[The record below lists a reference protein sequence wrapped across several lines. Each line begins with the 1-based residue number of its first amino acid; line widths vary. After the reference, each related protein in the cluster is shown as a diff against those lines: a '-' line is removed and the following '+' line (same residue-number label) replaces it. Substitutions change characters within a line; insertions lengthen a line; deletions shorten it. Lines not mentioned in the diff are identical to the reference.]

1 MAFGSKLVIAKDVPC
16 CYNNPVKTLTEGF
29 IMQTEKNNNVQ
40 GLIDFI
46 ESSPTAFHAVDSI
59 AKRLDEAGLKRLT
72 EGESWSLEA
81 GKGYYVT
88 RNMSSVIAFYIPEGE
103 ADSFRIIAAHSDSPS
118 FKVKENAEL
127 SVRGKYTQL
136 NVEKY
141 GGMLFAPWFD
151 RPLSL
156 AGRVLVKTDKGIE
169 ARLVNIDRDLLV
181 IPNVAIHMNRDI
193 NDGFKYNAQ
202 TDMMPLMGSDSV
214 KGGFKK
220 LIAEA
225 AGVVEE
231 DVLGNDIFLYPRVK
245 GTVTG
250 ADGEY
255 VMSPRL
261 DDLECAYSGLQAF
274 IGAGKPSSGVNML
287 CVFDNEEVGSGT
299 KQGAD
304 STFLYDVMQRIFLSL
319 GKTAEQLY
327 RATAAS
333 FMLSADN
340 AHAVHPNHPEKTDAE
355 NCVFMNE
362 GIVIKFNANQRYTT
376 DGVSAAFFHKVL
388 KDAGVPYQ
396 HFANRSDVAGG
407 GTLGNI
413 SGSHVSINTLDIG
426 LAQLAMHSCVET
438 AGAKDVDYMVKG
450 MCAFYNT
457 CVSLGRDGEFFIK

>member
-1 MAFGSKLVIAKDVPC
+1 MELVNDL
-16 CYNNPVKTLTEGF
+16 LT
-29 IMQTEKNNNVQ
+29 
-40 GLIDFI
+40 FI
-46 ESSPTAFHAVDSI
+46 EHSPTAFHAVANI
-59 AKRLDEAGLKRLT
+59 AKELEASGRTRLS
-72 EGESWSLEA
+72 EGEKWELEA
-81 GKGYYVT
+81 GKGYFVT
-88 RNMSSVIAFYIPEGE
+88 RNMSSVIAFDVPEGE
-103 ADSFRIIAAHSDSPS
+103 ADSFRMIAAHSDSPT

-156 AGRVLVKTDKGIE
+156 AGRVLVKTETGME
-169 ARLVNIDRDLLV
+169 ARLIDIDRDLLV
-181 IPNVAIHMNRDI
+181 IPNVAIHMNREI

-202 TDMMPLMGSDSV
+202 VDMMPLFGSDGA
-214 KGGFKK
+214 KGGYRK

-225 AGVVEE
+225 AGVSEE
-231 DVLGNDIFLYPRVK
+231 DVLGCDIFLYPRIKPAVI
-245 GTVTG
+245 GYE
-250 ADGEY
+250 GEY
-255 VMSPRL
+255 IMSPRL
-261 DDLECAYSGLQAF
+261 DDLECAWSGLKAF
-274 IGAGKPSSGVNML
+274 LAAKKPERGVNML

-304 STFLYDVMQRIFLSL
+304 STFLYDVMQRVSL
-319 GKTAEQLY
+319 ALGQSAQDAY
-327 RATAAS
+327 RAAAAS

-376 DGVSAAFFHKVL
+376 DGVSAAFFHKLL
-388 KDAGVPYQ
+388 KDNDIPFQ
-396 HFANRSDVAGG
+396 HFANRSDVPGG

-426 LAQLAMHSCVET
+426 LAQLAMHSCCET
-438 AGAKDVDYMVKG
+438 AGVKDLDYMVAG
-450 MCAFYNT
+450 MRAFYDARI
-457 CVSLGRDGEFFIK
+457 SPKSDGEFEIS

>member
-1 MAFGSKLVIAKDVPC
+1 MKAKKVSK
-16 CYNNPVKTLTEGF
+16 NVK
-29 IMQTEKNNNVQ
+29 

-46 ESSPTAFHAVDSI
+46 NASPTAFHAVDNVC
-59 AKRLDEAGLKRLT
+59 ARLEEKGAVRLQESGEWKLKPGGT
-72 EGESWSLEA
+72 
-81 GKGYYVT
+81 YFVT
-88 RNMSSVIAFYIPEGE
+88 RNMSSVIAFRIPKGG
-103 ADSFRIIAAHSDSPS
+103 ADSFRIIAAHSDSPT

-156 AGRVLVKTDKGIE
+156 AGRVIVRTEKGVE
-169 ARLVNIDRDLLV
+169 TRLIDIDRDLLM

-202 TDMMPLMGSDSV
+202 TDMMPLLGGDKA
-214 KGGFKK
+214 KGGFIK
-220 LIAEA
+220 LIADA
-225 AGVVEE
+225 AGVKTE
-231 DVLGNDIFLYPRVK
+231 DVLGNDVFLYPRVK
-245 GTVTG
+245 GTVAG
-250 ADGEY
+250 MNGEY

-261 DDLECAYSGLQAF
+261 DDLECAYCGLAAF
-274 IGAGKPSSGVNML
+274 EQGGRPEDGIDVL

-304 STFLYDVMQRIFLSL
+304 STFLYDVLNRIFIAL
-319 GKTAEQLY
+319 GKKSEELY
-327 RATAAS
+327 RAMANS

-376 DGVSAAFFHKVL
+376 DGISAAFFHKVL
-388 KDAGVPYQ
+388 SEAKVPYQ
-396 HFANRSDVAGG
+396 HFANRSDVPGG

-438 AGAKDVDYMVKG
+438 AGTEDVDHMIRG
-450 MCAFYNT
+450 MAAFYNT
-457 CVSLGRDGEFFIK
+457 VVSCAGDGEYLIQTV